1 VLGVAVSVTVPE
13 KLAEHVEPPEP
24 QFIPAGLDVTFPFV
38 GIGLIDKTYS
48 AAKSGVSL
56 ATKASERRPLQL
68 LQLACAPPAVLGK
81 LSDKVHPAT

>member
-24 QFIPAGLDVTFPFV
+24 QFIPAGIDVTVPFV

-48 AAKSGVSL
+48 AAKSAVSL
-56 ATKASERRPLQL
+56 DTKASPPPTEVSR
-68 LQLACAPPAVLGK
+68 APPEVRGK
-81 LSDKVHPAT
+81 LEEVVYPAT